1 VRVVGDRLAST
12 WTASSRFRET
22 DSLTRRALQVQTSPG
37 TLLWAA
43 RARRVLGL
51 PHEAIQ
57 LFNEALPILRD
68 LGDRAGEAATLTNI
82 GRVYDGLGDRQQA
95 LRFYNEALPI
105 FRRQQALRFYNQ
117 ALPIRRDVGDRAG
130 EAATLNNIW
139 GVHDGLGDRQQAL
152 RFYNEA
158 LPILRDVGHRAGE
171 AVTRY
176 NMAMIFRAE
185 GRLAEAVREL
195 EVVVDLDFKVQH
207 PDLESDTAML
217 DQMKAEHLEQHG

>member
-105 FRRQQALRFYNQ
+105 
-117 ALPIRRDVGDRAG
+117 
-130 EAATLNNIW
+130 
-139 GVHDGLGDRQQAL
+139 
-152 RFYNEA
+152 
-158 LPILRDVGHRAGE
+158 LRDVGHRAGE